1 LTTLL
6 HVTDICVVALGNL
19 VTPSWWDGL
28 FVKEGFASWL
38 GQLECAS
45 DLFPERKLKQAYV
58 SDEMMLALAVD
69 ATRNTH
75 PILDENAQT
84 LSQLQGTWDDICY
97 SKGSAVAAMIA
108 AHVGRADFIRGI
120 RKFLHEP
127 HSVSGRDELWKALA
141 SDTVDVETF
150 ANTWIST
157 PGFPVVTVKE
167 IPGGFALRQE
177 RFLQSGDLLPEEDTL
192 LW

>member
-1 LTTLL
+1 
-6 HVTDICVVALGNL
+6 
-19 VTPSWWDGL
+19 
-28 FVKEGFASWL
+28 
-38 GQLECAS
+38 
-45 DLFPERKLKQAYV
+45 
-58 SDEMMLALAVD
+58 MLALAVD

-97 SKGSAVAAMIA
+97 SKGSAVAAMIT
-108 AHVGRADFIRGI
+108 AHIGRADFIRGI

-141 SDTVDVETF
+141 SDTVDIETF

-167 IPGGFALRQE
+167 IPGGFALHQE